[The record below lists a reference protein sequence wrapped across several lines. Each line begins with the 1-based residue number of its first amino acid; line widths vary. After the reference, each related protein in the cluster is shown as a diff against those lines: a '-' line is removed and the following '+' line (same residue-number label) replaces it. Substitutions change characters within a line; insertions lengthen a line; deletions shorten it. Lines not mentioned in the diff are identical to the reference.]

1 MPRFNDYSMSSYGG
15 MVIDERRTRPYV
27 EALKRTVKPGDVVL
41 DIGTGTGFFAFLAAQ
56 LGAARVYAIEPDD
69 AIDVARLCAANNVDS
84 DRIRWIQ
91 GMSTEID
98 LPERVD
104 VVIGDLHGTLPFFKH
119 NIESLKDAR
128 TRHLKPGGHLFPC
141 RDVLYV
147 APASADAEYDTVRKP
162 WQQNDYGI
170 DFSAARRW
178 VTNSWWRVKGE
189 AIEES
194 GLLGAPATWGSID
207 YMSVDTSTLRGGAEW
222 TVERA
227 ATMHGYYVWFDTD
240 LGGGP
245 GISNTPL
252 LPSIAYGRAFFP
264 LDSEVEVG
272 PGDHVQ
278 VKLAVVAM
286 EEDHL
291 YNWDTVITAADGS
304 RKARFRQSTFNAK
317 PIAQRAR
324 AASEGHVATLAE
336 SGLIDLSI
344 LQGMAASRPL
354 GAIAEALMAQ
364 FPAKF
369 PTKPAALNRVVRVS
383 APYSREAPPEAR
395 SIAFP
400 ADQSP
405 T

>member
-1 MPRFNDYSMSSYGG
+1 M
-15 MVIDERRTRPYV
+15 
-27 EALKRTVKPGDVVL
+27 
-41 DIGTGTGFFAFLAAQ
+41 
-56 LGAARVYAIEPDD
+56 
-69 AIDVARLCAANNVDS
+69 
-84 DRIRWIQ
+84 
-91 GMSTEID
+91 
-98 LPERVD
+98 
-104 VVIGDLHGTLPFFKH
+104 
-119 NIESLKDAR
+119 
-128 TRHLKPGGHLFPC
+128 
-141 RDVLYV
+141 
-147 APASADAEYDTVRKP
+147 RKP

-194 GLLGAPATWGSID
+194 GLMGAPAAWGSID
-207 YMSVDTSTLRGGAEW
+207 CMSVDTSTLRGGAEW

-227 ATMHGYYVWFDTD
+227 ATMHGYYVWFDTE

-264 LDSEVEVG
+264 LESEVAVE

-278 VKLAVVAM
+278 VKLAVLAM

-324 AASEGHVATLAE
+324 RVRRTCGHAVGIRVDRPVHPARHGRIAPTGCHRRSLDGAVPREVPDQACCAEPGGARVRSVQSRGAPRGAVDRIPGGSEPRVTAPARDAVPQTPREDANPPRAVCAITHTQVGQVGEQQLA
-336 SGLIDLSI
+336 
-344 LQGMAASRPL
+344 
-354 GAIAEALMAQ
+354 
-364 FPAKF
+364 
-369 PTKPAALNRVVRVS
+369 
-383 APYSREAPPEAR
+383 
-395 SIAFP
+395 
-400 ADQSP
+400 
-405 T
+405 

>member
-1 MPRFNDYSMSSYGG
+1 MPRFNDYSISSYGG

-162 WQQNDYGI
+162 WQQRECSI
-170 DFSAARRW
+170 KQTQRLSCSTTLHR
-178 VTNSWWRVKGE
+178 
-189 AIEES
+189 
-194 GLLGAPATWGSID
+194 LLGCSLQIDHRIVQLLRTGVRMLCRLAGVMGQQGIGILAT
-207 YMSVDTSTLRGGAEW
+207 VDDGKITGAMF
-222 TVERA
+222 VECNHRQ
-227 ATMHGYYVWFDTD
+227 VQ
-240 LGGGP
+240 LP
-245 GISNTPL
+245 PL
-252 LPSIAYGRAFFP
+252 
-264 LDSEVEVG
+264 SE
-272 PGDHVQ
+272 
-278 VKLAVVAM
+278 
-286 EEDHL
+286 
-291 YNWDTVITAADGS
+291 
-304 RKARFRQSTFNAK
+304 
-317 PIAQRAR
+317 
-324 AASEGHVATLAE
+324 
-336 SGLIDLSI
+336 
-344 LQGMAASRPL
+344 
-354 GAIAEALMAQ
+354 
-364 FPAKF
+364 
-369 PTKPAALNRVVRVS
+369 
-383 APYSREAPPEAR
+383 
-395 SIAFP
+395 
-400 ADQSP
+400 
-405 T
+405 